1 MLKYPDNNLSLNL
14 PLYKLI
20 DFFNIFIIT
29 YIIIN
34 LRRIFMRPEFKKQ
47 LLINQRDAISQIS
60 FKYSSYINWFNDTEN
75 IVKELFPD
83 EPSYIQ
89 LLKKTK
95 ILNDEYSNEDLV
107 IKCKESLN
115 KSFKLLNIIIDS
127 LPNESI
133 NTTYSN
139 TSKKVFIVHGTNN
152 EIKESVARFLDK
164 LSLEPI
170 ILHEQPNKGR
180 TIIEKLTDY
189 TDVSFAIVLLTA
201 DDLGKEKSQ
210 EKLKYR
216 ARQNVI
222 LELGLFLSKLGKQ
235 NVCALYEDKVEI
247 PSDFSGVLY
256 IPLNS
261 DWKSLLFKEL
271 KAVGFDIDAN
281 NIIY

>member
-1 MLKYPDNNLSLNL
+1 
-14 PLYKLI
+14 
-20 DFFNIFIIT
+20 
-29 YIIIN
+29 
-34 LRRIFMRPEFKKQ
+34 MRPEFKKQ

-60 FKYSSYINWFNDTEN
+60 FKYSSYIDWFNDTEN

-83 EPSYIQ
+83 EPSYLQ

-115 KSFKLLNIIIDS
+115 KSSKLLNMIIDS